1 MGRERAGG
9 LEKSGWRVTFSSTMN
24 EHQKRWK
31 RRSTPWTQEY
41 ALGFFVHY
49 PGSDNADEFAEVVWG
64 SPAAKAGLT
73 AGMKLVAVNG
83 RKWTPDI
90 LREAIR
96 GAKGGKGRL
105 SAGGERTNFY
115 QRRD

>member
-1 MGRERAGG
+1 
-9 LEKSGWRVTFSSTMN
+9 MN
-24 EHQKRWK
+24 EHQKAVEAAEHAVDA
-31 RRSTPWTQEY
+31 EY

-90 LREAIR
+90 CGSDSRGEGRERA
-96 GAKGGKGRL
+96 
-105 SAGGERTNFY
+105 
-115 QRRD
+115 D